1 MRTSLQ
7 LVRIMGIPV
16 KLHVTFLMVLPL
28 FAWLFA
34 QQPRPFGFVEIK
46 DAFLR
51 YSVATVATILLFTS
65 VLLHELSHSAVAMR
79 YGTKI
84 NSIVLFIFGGIA
96 MMEEIPKEPK
106 QEARIAFAGPA
117 ASFAI
122 GGVCLALYYLT
133 DISIYLPL
141 ELLVLNVGYLNV
153 ALAAFN
159 LIPAFPMDGGRILR
173 ATLARK
179 YSFLAATKKAAF
191 IGKAFAIAMAL
202 VGVLNPWLILIAFI
216 IYVGASEEETA
227 TLIHAALEGLKVKHV
242 MSGEVLE
249 AVPPE
254 LSLTELVDL
263 MFWGRRLGYLVADES
278 GVCGFVSFA
287 DVSRVPV
294 DRRPLLKV
302 RDVMTPLPRIS
313 EDEDAINALR
323 EMLRHHTN
331 RLAVFGEDGFKGII
345 KKADILKFVELA
357 SAAANGRSMN
367 EGEGD
372 NGV

>member
-1 MRTSLQ
+1 MKTSLQ

-34 QQPRPFGFVEIK
+34 QQPRPFGFAEIG
-46 DAFLR
+46 DVLLR
-51 YSVATVATILLFTS
+51 YSVAAAATVLLFTS

-79 YGTKI
+79 YGARI

-96 MMEEIPKEPK
+96 MMEEIPREPGR
-106 QEARIAFAGPA
+106 EARVAFAGPA

-133 DISIYLPL
+133 DIGSLPL

-173 ATLARK
+173 AALARK
-179 YSFLAATKKAAF
+179 HSFLAATKKAAF
-191 IGKAFAIAMAL
+191 VGKAFAIAMAL
-202 VGVLNPWLILIAFI
+202 AGVLNPWLILIAFI
-216 IYVGASEEETA
+216 IYVGASEEEAA
-227 TLIHAALEGLKVKHV
+227 TLLHAALEGLKVKHV
-242 MSGEVLE
+242 MSAEVPE

-263 MFWGRRLGYLVADES
+263 MFWGRRLGYLVADEG

-294 DRRPLLKV
+294 GHRPFLKV

-323 EMLRHHTN
+323 EMLRHNTS
-331 RLAVFGEDGFKGII
+331 RLAVFGEGGFKGII
-345 KKADILKFVELA
+345 RKADILKFVELA
-357 SAAANGRSMN
+357 SAAAGGRSTN

-372 NGV
+372 GGG